1 MRALLTATLVLG
13 LASAAMAQT
22 AELKVGDQAPNFKL
36 QATDGKTYQLSDFK
50 GKKPVVVAW
59 FPAAFTRG
67 CTIECKSLAE
77 NGDKI
82 KMYDVTYFM
91 ASVDPIEK
99 NTEFAKAKSVTL
111 GQGANAQVVEKKEAD
126 FPLLSDPTKE
136 TAKAYGVLN
145 ERGVANRWTF
155 YIDKNGKISYI
166 EKMVKPE
173 TSAEDMI
180 AKLSDLKVGDQAPN
194 FKLQA
199 TDGKTYQLSD
209 FKGKKPVVLAWFP
222 AAFTRGCTIE
232 CKSLA
237 ENGDKIKMYDVAY
250 FMASVDPIEKNTEFA
265 KAKSVTLGQGANAQV
280 VEKKEADFPL
290 LSDPTKDTAK
300 AYGVLNDR
308 GVANRW
314 TFYID
319 KNGKI
324 SYIEKTVKPAT
335 SAEDMVAKLAEL
347 KVPMNHK

>member
-1 MRALLTATLVLG
+1 MKAVLVMMVLTLAGLG
-13 LASAAMAQT
+13 LAALPASAGD
-22 AELKVGDQAPNFKL
+22 LKVGDQAPNFKL

-77 NGDKI
+77 NGEKI

-145 ERGVANRWTF
+145 DRGVANRWTF

-180 AKLSDLKVGDQAPN
+180 AKLSDLKIPMTHG
-194 FKLQA
+194 
-199 TDGKTYQLSD
+199 
-209 FKGKKPVVLAWFP
+209 
-222 AAFTRGCTIE
+222 
-232 CKSLA
+232 
-237 ENGDKIKMYDVAY
+237 
-250 FMASVDPIEKNTEFA
+250 
-265 KAKSVTLGQGANAQV
+265 
-280 VEKKEADFPL
+280 
-290 LSDPTKDTAK
+290 TK
-300 AYGVLNDR
+300 
-308 GVANRW
+308 
-314 TFYID
+314 
-319 KNGKI
+319 
-324 SYIEKTVKPAT
+324 
-335 SAEDMVAKLAEL
+335 
-347 KVPMNHK
+347 